1 MIVDNSK
8 TLLESDSGLMKDTP
22 QAEEEQLELVNH
34 LCRNSVL
41 DQMQATKV
49 HDEMLSFY
57 AETVKEYVQRRHSEL
72 QEVGMVNAATYQQ
85 IQRELDS
92 RRFAADVL
100 SERQIRRI
108 IYG

>member
-1 MIVDNSK
+1 MNDKSRA
-8 TLLESDSGLMKDTP
+8 T
-22 QAEEEQLELVNH
+22 EEQEELVNL

-41 DQMQATKV
+41 DQRQASKI
-49 HDEMLSFY
+49 HGELLSFY
-57 AETVKEYVQRRHSEL
+57 RETVKEYVQRRHTEL
-72 QEVGMVNAATYQQ
+72 QEGGMANAATYQQ
-85 IQRELDS
+85 IQGELDS